1 MVRITHNGK
10 EIKEIKKIILSDDT
24 KKLIL
29 AEIP

>member
-10 EIKEIKKIILSDDT
+10 EIKEIEKIILSDDT

-29 AEIP
+29 AAIS

>member
-10 EIKEIKKIILSDDT
+10 EIREIKKIILSDDT

-29 AEIP
+29 AAIS